1 MMKPVAAPAKSKQEQ
16 NLENAS
22 LASHNEAMIQA
33 NADLLK
39 AQPVGNISGVPAP
52 APPAAGPGASIVAN
66 RDGKAYRVSVPMGA
80 RQDVIE
86 AACDALTDKVMPKD
100 PCGCGN
106 DGKPPAVKKEE

>member
-39 AQPVGNISGVPAP
+39 AKPVGNISGVPAP
-52 APPAAGPGASIVAN
+52 APPAGQPGASIVAN

-80 RQDVIE
+80 R
-86 AACDALTDKVMPKD
+86 
-100 PCGCGN
+100 
-106 DGKPPAVKKEE
+106 

>member
-39 AQPVGNISGVPAP
+39 KQALPVGNISGVPTP
-52 APPAAGPGASIVAN
+52 APPASQPGASIVAN

-80 RQDVIE
+80 R
-86 AACDALTDKVMPKD
+86 
-100 PCGCGN
+100 
-106 DGKPPAVKKEE
+106 